1 MAAKLLLALGVGVF
15 WQPVL
20 ALDPAVY
27 ISQYHKQYWQ
37 VEHGLPHSYVYSIGH
52 DPDGYLLIGTAE
64 GLVRFDGL
72 HFRVFRVGDPLQ
84 LSQKWISSLLS
95 SRDGSLWI
103 GTFDGALYEIAEG
116 QVRSHHDLG
125 GSIFQLAEDSD
136 AILWASTRNGVF
148 RRAGHGFVRQ
158 PELGPPLE
166 MSWNVLH
173 SDATG
178 KLWVVTAEG
187 LFERKKRGFMRR
199 LANGGAIG
207 DILTVCRAR
216 DGALWVGTSR
226 GVYRMTDGDISLPLI
241 RGPFVALLQDRDG
254 VLWAGSWGKGL
265 FRVHQDRVDQWS
277 SARDLPDDFIRTLFE
292 DREGNLWIGLRSGGV
307 GRWRESR
314 ILNFGVPEGLAGD
327 YGSVVAQ
334 GHEGSLW
341 LGTWRGGLYRFSG
354 GVMQPQ
360 PLPSPA
366 FYFSISSLAVDLRGR
381 LWLGNWEGLFESS
394 LGGFRQ
400 HGARSGAPLRSIN
413 AILFD
418 RTGGLWIGT
427 DDKGVYRFPK
437 GRPSDPAPAPLLP
450 GQGITSL
457 LEASAGT
464 IWIGTK
470 EGLYRCETPTKPPEA
485 ALGLPSTR
493 VYSVTEDTRGRIW
506 AAAFGMLWLVSSGK
520 VFVFDRK
527 HGLPEQPLYRVVE
540 DRRGNLWVSSPG
552 GLLEIDAD
560 SVEQVLAGRR
570 QDLLFEIHGREDG
583 MRTAV
588 LHGVSQP
595 AGARGPD
602 GSLWFP
608 TVRGFVR
615 ILPEMRQKMPPPR
628 SRIEEVTVDGRS
640 AASMTRVDL
649 GPDARNISIR
659 YTALRFSTP
668 GKVRFRYRLTGMHQ
682 DWVEA
687 AHERIARFNEL
698 PPGVHE
704 FQVQARDPW
713 GPWGEVAS
721 IKLTQEPRFSQTL
734 WFYLLV
740 GSIAVALAAS
750 LFRWRILS
758 VRSRYA
764 AILEERNRI
773 GREWHDTL
781 VAGFSA
787 ISLQLE
793 AALTALNGNPQRAN
807 EILEV
812 TRRMVHYYRAEAR
825 RVIWDLRDSRPEHES
840 LPSALN
846 ETLRRATESH
856 GIQGSLVVEGRPA
869 ELPAELQHNVLRICQ
884 EAISNA
890 VRHARPNTIEVKLI
904 YSSGA
909 LRAIVKDDGC
919 GFREPL
925 NELDAAGHFGLTVM
939 RERARRH
946 GGSLRVASS
955 PGRGT
960 SVEAE
965 IPLNHSI

>member
-15 WQPVL
+15 WQPVF
-20 ALDPAVY
+20 ALDPAIY

-37 VEHGLPHSYVYSIGH
+37 VEQGLPHSYVYSIAH

-64 GLVRFDGL
+64 GLARFDGL
-72 HFRVFRVGDPLQ
+72 NFRVYRAGDPLQ
-84 LSQKWISSLLS
+84 LSQRWISSLLS
-95 SRDGSLWI
+95 SRDGSLWV
-103 GTFDGALYEIAEG
+103 GTFDGALYEIAGG

-136 AILWASTRNGVF
+136 AILWAGTRNGVY
-148 RRAGHGFVRQ
+148 RRAGHGFVRE

-173 SDATG
+173 ADATG

-187 LFERKKRGFMRR
+187 LFERKKRGFVRR
-199 LANGGAIG
+199 LANSRSTG
-207 DILTVCRAR
+207 DILTVSRAR
-216 DGALWVGTSR
+216 DGVLWVGTSR
-226 GVYRMTDGDISLPLI
+226 GLYRMADGEISSPLI
-241 RGPFVALLQDRDG
+241 RYPIVALLQDRDG

-265 FRVHQDRVDQWS
+265 FRIHHGLVDRWS
-277 SARDLPDDFIRTLFE
+277 SAQDLPDDFIRTLFE
-292 DREGNLWIGLRSGGV
+292 DQEGNLWIGLRSGGL

-327 YGSVVAQ
+327 YGSIVAQ
-334 GHEGSLW
+334 GAEGDLW
-341 LGTWRGGLYRFSG
+341 LGTWRGGLYRIAG
-354 GVMQPQ
+354 GVLQPQ
-360 PLPSPA
+360 PLPLPA
-366 FYFSISSLAVDLRGR
+366 FYFSISSLAVDLKGR

-394 LGGFRQ
+394 AGGFRQ
-400 HGARSGAPLRSIN
+400 HGARSGSPLRRIN
-413 AILFD
+413 SILFD
-418 RTGGLWIGT
+418 RDGGLWVGT
-427 DDKGVYRFPK
+427 DDTGLYRFPN
-437 GRPSDPAPAPLLP
+437 GSPSHPAPPALLP
-450 GQGITSL
+450 GRGITSL
-457 LEASAGT
+457 LESAAGT

-470 EGLYRCETPTKPPEA
+470 EGLFRCESPSKPPVA

-506 AAAFGMLWLVSSGK
+506 AAAFGMLWLISSNGA
-520 VFVFDRK
+520 FLFDRK
-527 HGLPEQPLYRVVE
+527 HGLPEQPLYRVLE

-570 QDLLFEIHGREDG
+570 QDLLFETHGREDG
-583 MRTAV
+583 MRTSV

-595 AGARGPD
+595 AGALGPD

-615 ILPEMRQKMPPPR
+615 ILPDVHRRLPPPR
-628 SRIEEVTVDGRS
+628 SRIEEVAVDGRS
-640 AASMTRVDL
+640 AASLTRVNL
-649 GPDARNISIR
+649 GPHARNISIR
-659 YTALRFSTP
+659 YAALRFSTP
-668 GKVRFRYRLTGMHQ
+668 SKVRFRYRLTGIHQ

-687 AHERIARFNEL
+687 GHERLVRFNEV
-698 PPGVHE
+698 PPGTHE

-721 IKLTQEPRFSQTL
+721 IELLQEPRFSQTL
-734 WFYLLV
+734 WFYLLL
-740 GSIAVALAAS
+740 GSIAAALAAS

-793 AALTALNGNPQRAN
+793 AALAALISHPQRAA

-825 RVIWDLRDSRPEHES
+825 RVIWDLRDSRPAEES
-840 LPSALN
+840 LPSALH
-846 ETLRRATESH
+846 EALRRATESR
-856 GIQGSLVVEGRPA
+856 GIQGSLIVEGRPA

-890 VRHARPNTIEVKLI
+890 VRHARPSTIEVKLI
-904 YSSGA
+904 YSSSA

-925 NELDAAGHFGLTVM
+925 DEFDAAGHFGLTVM

-946 GGSLRVASS
+946 GGCLRVASS
-955 PGRGT
+955 PGGGT

-965 IPLNHSI
+965 IPLNHST